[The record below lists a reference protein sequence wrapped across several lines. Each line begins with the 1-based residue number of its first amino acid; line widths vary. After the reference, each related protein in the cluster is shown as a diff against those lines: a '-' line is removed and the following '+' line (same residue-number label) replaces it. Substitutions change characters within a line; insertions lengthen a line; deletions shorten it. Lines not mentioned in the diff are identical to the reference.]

1 MSMATDTENL
11 GESVVGKISY
21 LVYYVYLLQNATG
34 IVTKCGKCLLQNAT
48 FLTKCVGIQL

>member
-34 IVTKCGKCLLQNAT
+34 IVTKCGKRLLQNAT